1 MRGRQ
6 AASRLAPQ
14 SDANGFFSRQP
25 PPLSL
30 VFDAVQQEVKL
41 VKKRIESDPSDQSR
55 QVPTPV
61 RKSPPARRGGAI
73 TKRLLEERDLTE
85 EIAMLRR
92 ALRRFF
98 QLAMGCEEVE
108 TAATTLSAIGLAAI
122 RISRL
127 LLAQKELGGEN
138 DPLMEA
144 IQNAVLETAR
154 EMTSMMDPR

>member
-1 MRGRQ
+1 MQ
-6 AASRLAPQ
+6 AARGLAPQ
-14 SDANGFFSRQP
+14 PDAHGFYSRQP

-30 VFDAVQQEVKL
+30 VFDSVQQEVKL
-41 VKKRIESDPSDQSR
+41 VKKRIETDPSDQAR
-55 QVPTPV
+55 QVPAPV
-61 RKSPPARRGGAI
+61 RKSDPARRSSAN
-73 TKRLLEERDLTE
+73 TKHLLEERDLSE

-98 QLAMGCEEVE
+98 QLAMGCEDVE
-108 TAATTLSAIGLAAI
+108 TAATTLSVIGLAAI

-127 LLAQKELGGEN
+127 LLAQKELGGAN

-154 EMTSMMDPR
+154 EMTSMMDSA